1 MSSIAGQLVNH
12 ARFVTVRTAIQQAVE
27 RARQGD
33 PQILPVV
40 GPTRVGKSKLLTR
53 FADSLPLPMPAAA
66 LKSRKVV
73 FVMTPKH
80 LTGRA
85 VVDACLLG
93 IGMRPELYSN
103 HVAATQAFIRA
114 ANKHSTELIIFDET
128 QHMLERGTS
137 TRQRDAADLLKGIF
151 DQTSASL
158 VLAGLPTL
166 MGLFQHNEQLADR
179 SRRAVE
185 FYPYF
190 WEGQDYRDFRSA
202 LAGAL
207 GFFADNGWQTPSAAD
222 ADFARRM
229 YVATAGRYGLIN
241 KILVEVQAVG
251 NDQRVAQYQE
261 FSAAYRS
268 AIQGRLITLNPFD
281 TKQKIQTEHMA
292 LVYTQIMQ
300 EAGVTL

>member
-1 MSSIAGQLVNH
+1 MSSIAGQLINH
-12 ARFVTVRTAIQQAVE
+12 KRFVSMRTALQETLE

-33 PQILPVV
+33 PQILPIV
-40 GPTRVGKSKLLTR
+40 GPTRVGKSKLLSR
-53 FADSLPLPMPAAA
+53 FADSAQLSGTDT
-66 LKSRKVV
+66 KSRKVV

-85 VVDACLLG
+85 VVDACLVG
-93 IGMRPELYSN
+93 IGMRPELYNN
-103 HVAATQAFIRA
+103 HVVATQAFIRA
-114 ANKHSTELIIFDET
+114 ANKHGTELIIFDET

-179 SRRAVE
+179 SRGAVE

-190 WEGQDYRDFRSA
+190 WEGEDYRHFRSA
-202 LAGAL
+202 FAGAL
-207 GFFADNGWQTPSAAD
+207 GFFADNGWQIPSVND

-241 KILVEVQAVG
+241 KILIEVQALG
-251 NDQRVAQYQE
+251 AHQRVAHYSE

-268 AIQGRLITLNPFD
+268 ATQRRLIKFDPFD
-281 TKQKIQTEHMA
+281 TTQTIQTEHMA
-292 LVYTQIMQ
+292 LVYTQVMQ

>member
-1 MSSIAGQLVNH
+1 MSSIAGQLINH
-12 ARFVTVRTAIQQAVE
+12 ERFVTVQKAIQQVLK
-27 RARQGD
+27 RAREGD
-33 PQILPVV
+33 PQILPIT
-40 GPTRVGKSKLLTR
+40 GPTRVGKSKLLAR
-53 FADSLPLPMPAAA
+53 FADSLALPSAAP
-66 LKSRKVV
+66 KSRKAV
-73 FVMTPKH
+73 FIMTPKH

-85 VVDACLLG
+85 VVDACLIG
-93 IGMRPELYSN
+93 IGMRPEFYSN
-103 HVAATQAFIRA
+103 HVAATQAFIQA
-114 ANKHSTELIIFDET
+114 ANKHRTELIVFDET

-179 SRRAVE
+179 SRGAVE

-190 WEGQDYRDFRSA
+190 WEGQDYRSFRGA

-207 GFFADNGWQTPSAAD
+207 GFFTENGWQIPFAHD

-241 KILVEVQAVG
+241 KILIEVQALG
-251 NDQRVAQYQE
+251 AHQRVAQYAE

-268 AIQGRLITLNPFD
+268 ATQGRLIALDPFD
-281 TKQKIQTEHMA
+281 TTQPIQTEHMA
-292 LVYTQIMQ
+292 LVYSQVMQ

>member
-1 MSSIAGQLVNH
+1 MSSIAGQLINH
-12 ARFVTVRTAIQQAVE
+12 ERFVSVRTALQHALE

-33 PQILPVV
+33 PQILPII
-40 GPTRVGKSKLLTR
+40 GPTRVGKSKLISR
-53 FADSLPLPMPAAA
+53 FADGLQLSGTDT
-66 LKSRKVV
+66 KSRKVV

-85 VVDACLLG
+85 VVDACLAG
-93 IGMRPELYSN
+93 IGMRAELYNN
-103 HVAATQAFIRA
+103 HVMAMQAFIRA
-114 ANKHSTELIIFDET
+114 ANKHQTELIIFDET

-151 DQTSASL
+151 DQTTASM

-179 SRRAVE
+179 SRGAVE

-190 WEGQDYRDFRSA
+190 WQGEDYRHFRSA

-207 GFFADNGWQTPSAAD
+207 GFFADIGWHIPSASD
-222 ADFARRM
+222 GDFARRM

-241 KILVEVQAVG
+241 KILIEVQTLGAHKC
-251 NDQRVAQYQE
+251 VAHYPE
-261 FSAAYRS
+261 FAAAYRS
-268 AIQGRLITLNPFD
+268 AIQRRLITFNPFD
-281 TKQKIQTEHMA
+281 QTQMIQTEHMA
-292 LVYTQIMQ
+292 LVYTQVMQ

>member
-12 ARFVTVRTAIQQAVE
+12 ARFVTVRTAIHQALE

-33 PQILPVV
+33 PQILPIV

-53 FADSLPLPMPAAA
+53 FADSLPQPTA

-85 VVDACLLG
+85 VIDACLLG

-103 HVAATQAFIRA
+103 HVSATQAFIRA
-114 ANKHSTELIIFDET
+114 ANKYATELIIFDET

-179 SRRAVE
+179 ARGAVE

-190 WEGQDYRDFRSA
+190 WEGQDFRDFRSA

-207 GFFADNGWQTPSAAD
+207 GFFADNGWQIPSAND

-241 KILVEVQAVG
+241 KILVEVQKTG
-251 NDQRVAQYQE
+251 GDQRLAQSAE
-261 FSAAYRS
+261 FFAAYRS
-268 AIQGRLITLNPFD
+268 ATQGRLITFNPFD
-281 TKQKIQTEHMA
+281 AAQAIHTEHMA
-292 LVYTQIMQ
+292 LVYTQVMQ